1 MVTDASNDH
10 SIFTFSGK
18 GPKINSCSVK
28 HRILRS
34 GQKPKRLLQNL
45 CWQKGLLYT
54 GLFHR
59 KRFHLG
65 SLPDRRAL
73 AQAGFM
79 SPKRATYY
87 SHGMGYS
94 FYHPSYHSRAGPSTA
109 RFPDQPEE
117 GSWTCNVGGRPG
129 PKQSGLA
136 LQPHYS
142 VTSQ

>member
-1 MVTDASNDH
+1 MAASKPVLAER
-10 SIFTFSGK
+10 IA
-18 GPKINSCSVK
+18 SC
-28 HRILRS
+28 RR
-34 GQKPKRLLQNL
+34 
-45 CWQKGLLYT
+45 
-54 GLFHR
+54 LFHR
-59 KRFHLG
+59 KWFHLG
-65 SLPDRRAL
+65 SLPDGRAL
-73 AQAGFM
+73 AQAGFT
-79 SPKRATYY
+79 SPKGATYY

-94 FYHPSYHSRAGPSTA
+94 SYHPSYHGRAGPSTG